1 MNLRAVILALIS
13 LACAPR
19 STAGI
24 IYQTDFSEVVSGDA
38 DGKVL
43 PPVAVFP
50 ALASTPDVW
59 HRNSTATT
67 SFMAAGT
74 TTVTDSVPPAGATGN
89 AAARIGNDTASLVY
103 LHLVSSQVIV
113 AGTDFD
119 FSFATRLALA
129 DGSIGEGEAT
139 AGQVTFS
146 VGYVNDDKTLNS
158 FFTSASTSVTNIS
171 ADQWSTHESLLSASL
186 IPTDAIGKRLYLRL
200 THNIENTPDYFV
212 WVDFVRVNAVE
223 QSSSELST
231 AMTQLKN
238 HINGTALLTISQI
251 NAITAVIDSNRGQ
264 IDDNAAIVTQAFDLI
279 STYETVKGPL
289 FVSTPVEGSFTRTDT
304 STAIRALAYSML
316 RVQQSV
322 MDVVYTAA
330 NLAKYPTILNGA
342 KFLTSSYFPGAVAP
356 PANPTAIYSVQI
368 NASQPEAWGFP
379 VMYQDE
385 VARRPTG
392 AYLAPGSIAT
402 VTVPPE
408 LVNLGF
414 QIRVGAHVH
423 DLSNKTTVKRM
434 DRVSRVYPITS
445 LTTQVAN
452 PLGGGIYIEVPY
464 QIEKGLQTVQ
474 IANAVRSPFYSN
486 TVARQT
492 TLSQWQTTERLHPG
506 PWADFETDKS
516 MFNFP
521 RGWIYNYSDP
531 VTMMNNWDLAM
542 DGVSELI
549 GMPLVRPKTVLYAQ
563 IDVLFRTGANSP
575 GYPQSNDAYNPN
587 AAVNGNQAHQ
597 YLNGPKFADYAV
609 LHELGHACL
618 ISKFTG
624 ETEAAVNLLNV
635 PVHNLK
641 FGVNIDEA
649 FGRSM
654 GNEGCKT
661 VTRDQAALMWILSDR
676 FRAGNAMNVS
686 DMNYQHRGYGKYV
699 DIAAL
704 FGWEALGDFW
714 HSVGVDYMHG
724 IEYPTNSDPA
734 DNRILRMSRAT
745 GADLTPL
752 IHLWGVPAQNLTNLR
767 SAMLAEGL
775 KPSAEIYD
783 RIAHY
788 QSIVP
793 MNLTEFETHYQ
804 AIKGAPRDQ
813 DWYDTMRTAY
823 TQAMGNASVSRV
835 QNILN
840 LHFPTGRPLADVYSQ
855 TLYDTDFS
863 AEINGDADGKVLP
876 PVAVFPAI
884 SASPDIWHRNSTAT
898 TSFFAAANTTAASS
912 TPPAGA
918 SGNAAARVGNDSA
931 TLVYLHAVLSDT
943 FTEETD
949 YDFSFATRL
958 ALADGSAGTNP
969 SATGQVKLSV
979 GYVNA
984 DDTLNSFFST
994 ASVDV
999 QNVSTNDWAN
1009 STTQLLKSVI
1019 PADAI
1024 GKRIYLRLTH
1034 SVANTTGY
1042 FVWVDNFRIEGTVE
1056 ASQYADWARIEF
1068 AESRSTVNRTITG
1081 NPDGDNLNNELEW
1094 ALVTDPLTQDSPT
1107 LNSATSSTHFI
1118 VDYQRRL
1125 NSGYAIGASWSNSLS
1140 SPIWRKDNMVEAPV
1154 GQTGDVETMAVAV
1167 PRDGPL
1173 KFVRIGASK

>member
-1 MNLRAVILALIS
+1 MSRRAFTLALIA

-19 STAGI
+19 SEGGI
-24 IYQTDFSEVVSGDA
+24 IYQTDFSEIVSGDD

-50 ALASTPDVW
+50 ALASTPGVW
-59 HRNSTATT
+59 HRNSSATT
-67 SFMAAGT
+67 SFIAAGS
-74 TTVTDSVPPAGATGN
+74 TTVADSAPPAGATGN
-89 AAARIGNDTASLVY
+89 AAARIGNDTASVVY
-103 LHLVSSQVIV
+103 LHHVSSQIIV
-113 AGTDFD
+113 AGTDYD

-129 DGSIGEGEAT
+129 DGSSGDGEAT

-146 VGYVNDDKTLNS
+146 VGYVNDDNTLNS
-158 FFTSASTSVTNIS
+158 IFSSASESVTDIS
-171 ADQWSTHESLLSASL
+171 ADQWSTHGSLLSASV
-186 IPTDAIGKRLYLRL
+186 IPTDAIGKRLYFRL
-200 THNIENTPDYFV
+200 AHNVENTPDYFV
-212 WVDFVRVNAVE
+212 WVDFLRVSAVE

-238 HINGTALLTISQI
+238 HINGSALLTISQI
-251 NAITAVIDSNRGQ
+251 NAITAVIDGNRGQ

-289 FVSTPVEGSFTRTDT
+289 FVSTPATGSFTRTDT
-304 STAIRALAYSML
+304 STVVRALAYSML
-316 RVQQSV
+316 RLQQAV
-322 MDVVYTAA
+322 LDVVYTAA
-330 NLAKYPTILNGA
+330 NLVKYPSILNGA
-342 KFLTSSYFPGAVAP
+342 KFLTSSYFPGAVTP
-356 PANPTAIYSVQI
+356 PVNPAAIYSVQI

-385 VARRPTG
+385 AARRPTG

-402 VTVPPE
+402 VTVPSE
-408 LVNLGF
+408 LVNQGF
-414 QIRVGAHVH
+414 QVRVGAHVH
-423 DLSNKTTVKRM
+423 DLSGKTTVKRM

-464 QIEKGLQTVQ
+464 KAVKGLVTVK
-474 IANAVRSPFYSN
+474 IANTVRSPFYSN
-486 TVARQT
+486 TIARQT

-506 PWADFETDKS
+506 PWADFESDKA

-521 RGWIYNYSDP
+521 RGWIYNYADP

-549 GMPLVRPKTVLYAQ
+549 GLPLVRPKTVLYAQ
-563 IDVLFRTGANSP
+563 IDVMFRTGVNSP
-575 GYPQSNDAYNPN
+575 GYPQSNDTFNPN
-587 AAVNGNQAHQ
+587 AAVNGNQGHQ

-624 ETEAAVNLLNV
+624 ESEATVNLLNV
-635 PVHNLK
+635 PVHNIK

-661 VTRDQAALMWILSDR
+661 VTRDQAALMWILSNK
-676 FRAGNAMNVS
+676 FRAGNPMTVS

-704 FGWEALGDFW
+704 FGWEALGGFW
-714 HSVGVDYMHG
+714 HSVGVDYMNG
-724 IEYPTNSDPA
+724 IEYPTNLDPA
-734 DNRILRMSRAT
+734 DNRILRMSRAA

-752 IHLWGVPAQNLTNLR
+752 IHFWGVPAQNLASLK

-783 RIAHY
+783 RIVHY

-793 MNLTEFETHYQ
+793 MNLTEFEAHYQ

-823 TQAMGNASVSRV
+823 TQAIGNTSVSRV
-835 QNILN
+835 QNIIN
-840 LHFPTGRPLADVYSQ
+840 LHFPTGRPLADVYAQ
-855 TLYDTDFS
+855 TLYNTDFS

-884 SASPDIWHRNSTAT
+884 CASPDIWHRNSTAT
-898 TSFFAAANTTAASS
+898 TSFFAASNTTAASS

-918 SGNAAARVGNDSA
+918 SGNSAARVGNDSA
-931 TLVYLHAVLSDT
+931 TVVYLHAVLSDVCNA
-943 FTEETD
+943 ETD

-958 ALADGSAGTNP
+958 ALDDGSGGANP

-984 DDTLNSFFST
+984 DDTLNSIFST
-994 ASVDV
+994 ASIDV
-999 QNVSTNDWAN
+999 TNVAADDWVN
-1009 STTQLLKSVI
+1009 HTTHLLKSAM

-1034 SVANTTGY
+1034 NVPNTSGY
-1042 FVWVDNFRIEGTVE
+1042 YVWVDGFRIESTAT

-1068 AESRSTVNRTITG
+1068 AESKSTINRTITG
-1081 NPDGDNLNNELEW
+1081 NPDGDRFNNELEW
-1094 ALVTDPLTQDSPT
+1094 AWVTDPLTQDAPT
-1107 LNSATSSTHFI
+1107 LGTATNSTHFI
-1118 VDYQRRL
+1118 VNYQRRL
-1125 NSGYAIGASWSNSLS
+1125 NSGYTIGASWSDSLS
-1140 SPIWRKDNMVEAPV
+1140 SPKWRKDNMFETPV
-1154 GQTGDVETMAVAV
+1154 GLVGDVQTMTVAV
-1167 PRDGPL
+1167 PLDSPH

>member
-1 MNLRAVILALIS
+1 MSLRAFILAV
-13 LACAPR
+13 ATFTCTPR
-19 STAGI
+19 SNAEI
-24 IYQTDFSEVVSGDA
+24 IYQTDFSELVSGDA

-43 PPVAVFP
+43 PPLTVFP
-50 ALASTPDVW
+50 ALAASPDVW
-59 HRNSTATT
+59 HRNSSAST
-67 SFMAAGT
+67 SFMAAGN
-74 TTVTDSVPPAGATGN
+74 TTVTDSVPPPGVTGN

-103 LHLVSSQVIV
+103 LHLVSSQVVV
-113 AGTDFD
+113 AGTDYD

-129 DGSIGEGEAT
+129 DGSIGDGEAA
-139 AGQVTFS
+139 AGQLTFS
-146 VGYVNDDKTLNS
+146 VGYVNDDNTLNS
-158 FFTSASTSVTNIS
+158 FFTSASKSVTDIS
-171 ADQWSTHESLLSASL
+171 ADQWSTHESLLSASV
-186 IPTDAIGKRLYLRL
+186 IPADAIGKRIYLRL
-200 THNIENTPDYFV
+200 THNVENSPGYFV
-212 WVDFVRVNAVE
+212 WVDFLRVSTVE

-251 NAITAVIDSNRGQ
+251 NAITAVIDGNRGQ
-264 IDDNAAIVTQAFDLI
+264 IDDNAATVSQALDLI
-279 STYETVKGPL
+279 LTYETVKGPL
-289 FVSTPVEGSFTRTDT
+289 FVSTPVVGNFTRSDT
-304 STAIRALAYSML
+304 STVIRALAYSML
-316 RVQQSV
+316 RVQQAV

-330 NLAKYPTILNGA
+330 NLAKYATILNNA
-342 KFLTSSYFPGAVAP
+342 KFLTSSYFPGAVTP
-356 PANPTAIYSVQI
+356 PANPTATYSVQI
-368 NASQPEAWGFP
+368 HASQPEAWGFP

-385 VARRPTG
+385 PARRPTG

-408 LVNLGF
+408 LVNQGF
-414 QIRVGAHVH
+414 QVRVGAHVH

-434 DRVSRVYPITS
+434 DRVSRVYPIIS
-445 LTTQVAN
+445 LTTQIAN

-464 QIEKGLQTVQ
+464 QVAKGLVTVQ
-474 IANAVRSPFYSN
+474 IANAVRSPFYSD

-492 TLSQWQTTERLHPG
+492 TLAEWQTTERLHPG

-521 RGWIYNYSDP
+521 RGWIYNYADP
-531 VTMMNNWDLAM
+531 VTLMNNWDLAM

-587 AAVNGNQAHQ
+587 AAVNGNQGHQ

-624 ETEAAVNLLNV
+624 EVEALVNLLNV
-635 PVHNLK
+635 PVHNRK
-641 FGVNIDEA
+641 FGVDIDEA

-661 VTRDQAALMWILSDR
+661 VTRDQAALMWILSDK
-676 FRAGNAMNVS
+676 FRAGNPMNVS

-704 FGWEALGDFW
+704 FGWDALGDFW
-714 HSVGVDYMHG
+714 HSVGVDFMNG
-724 IEYPTNSDPA
+724 IEYPTNSDPT
-734 DNRILRMSRAT
+734 DSRILRMSRAA
-745 GADLTPL
+745 GVDLTPL
-752 IHLWGVPAQNLTNLR
+752 IHFWGVPAQNLASLK

-775 KPSAEIYD
+775 KPSADIYD
-783 RIAHY
+783 RIIHY

-793 MNLTEFETHYQ
+793 MNLTEFEAHYQ
-804 AIKGAPRDQ
+804 KIKGAPRDQ

-835 QNILN
+835 QNIIN
-840 LHFPTGRPLADVYSQ
+840 LHFPTGRPVADFYSQ
-855 TLYDTDFS
+855 TLYDNDFS

-884 SASPDIWHRNSTAT
+884 STSPDVWHRNSTAT
-898 TSFFAAANTTAASS
+898 TSFFAASDTTATNS

-918 SGNAAARVGNDSA
+918 SGNAAARIGNDSA
-931 TLVYLHAVLSDT
+931 SLVYLHAVLSDV
-943 FTEETD
+943 FTTATD

-958 ALADGSAGTNP
+958 AVADGSAGSTP
-969 SATGQVKLSV
+969 GATGQVKLSV

-984 DDTLNSFFST
+984 DNSLNSFFST
-994 ASVDV
+994 ASLDV
-999 QNVSTNDWAN
+999 TDVN
-1009 STTQLLKSVI
+1009 SDTWENHTSKLLKSAI

-1034 SVANTTGY
+1034 SVANTAGY
-1042 FVWVDNFRIEGTVE
+1042 YVWVDNFRIENTAK
-1056 ASQYADWARIEF
+1056 ASQYADWARIQF
-1068 AESRSTVNRTITG
+1068 AESRSTLSRTITG
-1081 NPDGDNLNNELEW
+1081 NPDGDGLNNELEW
-1094 ALVTDPLTQDSPT
+1094 AMVTNPLTSDAPS
-1107 LNSATSSTHFI
+1107 LNTTMTSTHFI
-1118 VDYQRRL
+1118 VNYQRRL
-1125 NSGYAIGASWSNSLS
+1125 NSGYSIGASWSESLS
-1140 SPIWRKDNMVEAPV
+1140 SLSWRKDNMLEAPV
-1154 GQTGDVETMAVAV
+1154 GQVGDVETMAVAV

>member
-1 MNLRAVILALIS
+1 MSLRAYTLALIA
-13 LACAPR
+13 LASAPQ

-24 IYQTDFSEVVSGDA
+24 IYETDFSEVVVGDV

-50 ALASTPDVW
+50 ALALSPGVW
-59 HRNSTATT
+59 HRNSSATT
-67 SFMAAGT
+67 SFISAGNT
-74 TTVTDSVPPAGATGN
+74 SVTDSVPPVGTTGN
-89 AAARIGNDTASLVY
+89 AAARIGDDSATVVY
-103 LHLVSSQVIV
+103 LHQVLSQVIV
-113 AGTDFD
+113 AGTDYD

-129 DGSIGEGEAT
+129 DGSIGEGEAA
-139 AGQVTFS
+139 AGQVTLS
-146 VGYVNDDKTLNS
+146 VGCVNDDNTLNG
-158 FFTSASTSVTNIS
+158 FFGTASIPVNDIS
-171 ADQWSTHESLLSASL
+171 ADQWTTHGSLLSASD
-186 IPTDAIGKRLYLRL
+186 IPTNAIGKRMYLRL
-200 THNIENTPDYFV
+200 THNVENTPDYFV
-212 WVDFVRVNAVE
+212 WVDFLRVNAAE

-231 AMTQLKN
+231 AMTLLKN

-251 NAITAVIDSNRGQ
+251 NALTVIIDSNRGQ
-264 IDDNAAIVTQAFDLI
+264 VDDNAATVTQALDLI
-279 STYETVKGPL
+279 STYETIKGPL
-289 FVSTPVEGSFTRTDT
+289 FVSTPVVGSFTRTDT
-304 STAIRALAYSML
+304 STVVRALGYSML
-316 RVQQSV
+316 RVQQAV
-322 MDVVYTAA
+322 MDIVYTAT
-330 NLAKYPTILNGA
+330 NLAKYSTLLNGA
-342 KFLTSSYFPGAVAP
+342 KFLTSSYFPGSVTP
-356 PANPTAIYSVQI
+356 PANPASIYSVQI

-385 VARRPTG
+385 PARRPTG

-408 LVNLGF
+408 LVNQGF

-452 PLGGGIYIEVPY
+452 PLGGGIYVEVPY
-464 QIEKGLQTVQ
+464 KMVKGLVTVQ
-474 IANAVRSPFYSN
+474 ITNAVRSPFYSN
-486 TVARQT
+486 TIARQT
-492 TLSQWQTTERLHPG
+492 SLTEWQTTERLHPG

-521 RGWIYNYSDP
+521 RGWIYNYADP

-587 AAVNGNQAHQ
+587 AAVNGNQDHQ

-618 ISKFTG
+618 ITKFAG
-624 ETEAAVNLLNV
+624 EVEANVNLLNV
-635 PVHNLK
+635 PVQNRK

-661 VTRDQAALMWILSDR
+661 VTRDQAALMWILSDK
-676 FRAGNAMNVS
+676 FRAGNAMTVS

-714 HSVGVDYMHG
+714 HSVGVDYMNG

-734 DNRILRMSRAT
+734 DSRILRMSRAA
-745 GADLTPL
+745 GVDLTPL
-752 IHLWGVPAQNLTNLR
+752 IHFWGVPAQNLANLK

-783 RIAHY
+783 RILHY
-788 QSIVP
+788 QSILP
-793 MNLTEFETHYQ
+793 MNLTEFESHYQ

-813 DWYDTMRTAY
+813 AWYDAMRTAY

-835 QNILN
+835 QAIIN
-840 LHFPTGRPLADVYSQ
+840 LHFPNGRPQTEVSQQ
-855 TLYDTDFS
+855 TLYHTDF
-863 AEINGDADGKVLP
+863 ANEVNGDADGKVLP

-884 SASPDIWHRNSTAT
+884 STSPDIWHRNSTAT
-898 TSFFAAANTTAASS
+898 TSFFAAENTTATSS

-918 SGNAAARVGNDSA
+918 DGNAAARIGNDSA
-931 TLVYLHAVLSDT
+931 TLVYLHAVLTDV
-943 FTEETD
+943 FTAATD

-958 ALADGSAGTNP
+958 ALADGGAGSVP
-969 SATGQVKLSV
+969 GATGQVKLSV

-984 DDTLNSFFST
+984 DNSLNSFFST
-994 ASVDV
+994 ASIDIT
-999 QNVSTNDWAN
+999 NVAADAWGNH
-1009 STTQLLKSVI
+1009 TTQLFKSAI
-1019 PADAI
+1019 PTDAI

-1034 SVANTTGY
+1034 NIANTPGY
-1042 FVWVDNFRIEGTVE
+1042 FVWVDNFRIVSTAKVG
-1056 ASQYADWARIEF
+1056 QYADWARVRF
-1068 AESRSTVNRTITG
+1068 AESSSNLNRTMAG
-1081 NPDGDNLNNELEW
+1081 NPDGDSLNNGLEW
-1094 ALVTDPLTQDSPT
+1094 ALVTNPLTQDSPALST
-1107 LNSATSSTHFI
+1107 FTNPTHFI
-1118 VDYQRRL
+1118 VQYQRRL
-1125 NSGYAIGASWSNSLS
+1125 NSGYEIEASWSESLT
-1140 SPIWRKDNMVEAPV
+1140 SPGWRKDSMVEVPV
-1154 GQTGDVETMAVAV
+1154 GQTGDVETIAVSV
-1167 PRDGPL
+1167 PFDSPV
-1173 KFVRIGASK
+1173 KFVRVGATE